1 MHGLIQYRPLL
12 LSGFLEHAAETYP
25 EVSIASWSGN
35 RLFRYTYADAAA
47 RARRL
52 ASSLQRRGFGP
63 GDFIGSLAWTTH
75 RHFEL
80 MYAAPGIGVVLHTA
94 NPRLSPEHLSYTL
107 NHSEARILFVDP
119 ECLAQI
125 EDLAPQLRSVESF
138 VVMGDGSDLPATRLP
153 NVLFYEDLLAEGD
166 ETFAWPNIDER
177 SGSTLCFTSG
187 TTGDPKGIL
196 YSHRGTY
203 LSTLAIAAANVW
215 AISESDTII
224 IVAPFFHCNGWGA
237 PYLGPMAG
245 AKLVL
250 PGRALDARSLQRL
263 IVEEGATVG
272 PAVPTVWH
280 AIAEHCRQAGEGLGK
295 LNRIICGGAA
305 PPLALMRTY
314 WREFGIRTVQ
324 VWGMTE
330 TTHAASVLWTDE
342 DVLSGRAEPRTPQ
355 GRPVFGTEL
364 RIVDDEGGNLPH
376 DGKTVGHLQ
385 VRGHACATGYLRRP
399 DVEVL
404 DRDGWLKTGDIAAIE
419 AGSGLRI
426 TDRLKDVIK
435 SGGEWIS
442 SIDLENAASSH
453 SAVAEAAV
461 IGVPHPHWQERPV
474 MFVVLRTGHEL
485 SAEVLRAHLAPTVAK
500 WWLPDEVLFV
510 NELPHYATGKVRK
523 DVLRTQYAAG
533 ASAKKVPST

>member
-533 ASAKKVPST
+533 APAKKVPST

>member
-1 MHGLIQYRPLL
+1 MMRGLDQYQPLL

-25 EVSIASWSGN
+25 QVPIVSWSGN
-35 RLFRYTYADAAA
+35 QLFRYTYGDAAT

-80 MYAAPGIGVVLHTA
+80 MYAAPGIGMVLHTA
-94 NPRLSPEHLSYTL
+94 NPRLSAEHLSYTL
-107 NHSEARILFVDP
+107 NHSAARLLFVDP
-119 ECLAQI
+119 ECLAQV
-125 EDLAPQLRSVESF
+125 EELAPVLSKVESF
-138 VVMGDGSDLPATRLP
+138 VVMAERSDLLTTRLP

-166 ETFAWPNIDER
+166 ESFAWPSFDER

-187 TTGDPKGIL
+187 TTGDPKGVL

-203 LSTLAIAAANVW
+203 LSTLAIAATNVW
-215 AISESDTII
+215 AISELDTII

-237 PYLGPMAG
+237 PFLGPMAG

-250 PGRALDARSLQRL
+250 PGRALDARSLQRF
-263 IVEEGATVG
+263 IVDEGATVG

-280 AIAEHCRQAGEGLGK
+280 AIAEHCQQTGERLGK
-295 LNRIICGGAA
+295 LNRIVCGGAA

-330 TTHAASVLWTDE
+330 TTHAATVLWTDK
-342 DVLSGRAEPRTPQ
+342 DVLSGHTEPRAPQ
-355 GRPVFGTEL
+355 GRPVFGTEI
-364 RIVDDEGGNLPH
+364 RIVDDEGANLPK

-385 VRGHACATGYLRRP
+385 VRGHSCATGYLKRP

-404 DRDGWLKTGDIAAIE
+404 DRDGWLKTGDLATIE
-419 AGSGLRI
+419 AGGLRI

-453 SAVAEAAV
+453 PAVAEAAV

-474 MFVVLRTGHEL
+474 MFVVIRPGHDL
-485 SAEVLRAHLAPTVAK
+485 SADALHAHLAHAVAK
-500 WWLPDEVLFV
+500 WWLPDEVVFV
-510 NELPHYATGKVRK
+510 DDLPHYATGKVRK
-523 DVLRTQYAAG
+523 DVLRTRHAAA
-533 ASAKKVPST
+533 ASAKKASLT

>member
-12 LSGFLEHAAETYP
+12 LGGFLEHAAETYP

-52 ASSLQRRGFGP
+52 ASSLHRRGFGP

-107 NHSEARILFVDP
+107 NHSEARLLFVDP
-119 ECLAQI
+119 ECVAQV
-125 EDLAPQLRSVESF
+125 EDLAPMLRKVESF
-138 VVMGDGSDLPATRLP
+138 VVMGDSSDLPTTRLP
-153 NVLFYEDLLAEGD
+153 NVLSYEDLLAEGD

-237 PYLGPMAG
+237 PYLGPRAG

-263 IVEEGATVG
+263 IVDEGATVG

-280 AIAEHCRQAGEGLGK
+280 AIAEHCLQTGERLGK

-305 PPLALMRTY
+305 PARPDA
-314 WREFGIRTVQ
+314 
-324 VWGMTE
+324 
-330 TTHAASVLWTDE
+330 
-342 DVLSGRAEPRTPQ
+342 DVLA
-355 GRPVFGTEL
+355 
-364 RIVDDEGGNLPH
+364 
-376 DGKTVGHLQ
+376 
-385 VRGHACATGYLRRP
+385 
-399 DVEVL
+399 
-404 DRDGWLKTGDIAAIE
+404 
-419 AGSGLRI
+419 
-426 TDRLKDVIK
+426 
-435 SGGEWIS
+435 
-442 SIDLENAASSH
+442 
-453 SAVAEAAV
+453 
-461 IGVPHPHWQERPV
+461 
-474 MFVVLRTGHEL
+474 
-485 SAEVLRAHLAPTVAK
+485 
-500 WWLPDEVLFV
+500 
-510 NELPHYATGKVRK
+510 
-523 DVLRTQYAAG
+523 
-533 ASAKKVPST
+533 